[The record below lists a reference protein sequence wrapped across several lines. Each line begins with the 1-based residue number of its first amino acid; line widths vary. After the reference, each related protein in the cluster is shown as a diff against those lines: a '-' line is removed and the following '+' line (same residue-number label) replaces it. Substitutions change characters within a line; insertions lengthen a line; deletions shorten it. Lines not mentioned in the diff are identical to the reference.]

1 MATVK
6 AVSSKAGIGTAIN
19 YVSKDEK
26 TESKLL
32 SGIGCQPE
40 TAKEEMMLTKE
51 LWEKTDGRAYMHF
64 TQSFHK
70 DENITHE
77 QAHEIALK
85 LVPEIPAWEGH
96 EVLIATHKDR
106 EHIHT
111 HFIVNSVNAE
121 NGKKLQMSKA
131 DLKSMKQESDKL
143 CLQYGLTICEKGK
156 TFEGASRTEPS
167 TYTKEAHQI
176 IAKASKIDSEGDLGH
191 SEDKMDVKVE
201 SYVLNIKNAILEA
214 KSEALNRTEFVGI
227 MFSAGIKVD
236 WADNKKYITFTDIA
250 REEAGEKKCKIRHT
264 RLEKTFNIDFSGE
277 SLEQAFEKNQQ
288 KWEAEMTAMQH
299 QLPEQAFDDPNKLES
314 NSAPVIEESIAETPV
329 VEQKKPENVPVKPQ
343 ADEME
348 RERVYV
354 PEVPKTP
361 SEKKIERIKEL
372 EKAHDDNFNARFDL
386 EQQKK
391 LLGLFKRKEKKRI
404 DDKIKELNWED
415 DKIYE
420 QLKSEGVESMF
431 KIAEKIKELESKIP
445 QERAEM
451 ERIRVKMSKQD
462 KKANIDVK
470 IAEMRENQPS
480 RSIEKNRSQGKGQ
493 ER

>member
-51 LWEKTDGRAYMHF
+51 LWGKTDGRAYMHF

-264 RLEKTFNIDFSGE
+264 RLEKTWCRKDCY
-277 SLEQAFEKNQQ
+277 
-288 KWEAEMTAMQH
+288 
-299 QLPEQAFDDPNKLES
+299 
-314 NSAPVIEESIAETPV
+314 
-329 VEQKKPENVPVKPQ
+329 
-343 ADEME
+343 AD
-348 RERVYV
+348 R
-354 PEVPKTP
+354 
-361 SEKKIERIKEL
+361 
-372 EKAHDDNFNARFDL
+372 
-386 EQQKK
+386 
-391 LLGLFKRKEKKRI
+391 
-404 DDKIKELNWED
+404 
-415 DKIYE
+415 
-420 QLKSEGVESMF
+420 
-431 KIAEKIKELESKIP
+431 
-445 QERAEM
+445 
-451 ERIRVKMSKQD
+451 
-462 KKANIDVK
+462 
-470 IAEMRENQPS
+470 
-480 RSIEKNRSQGKGQ
+480 
-493 ER
+493 